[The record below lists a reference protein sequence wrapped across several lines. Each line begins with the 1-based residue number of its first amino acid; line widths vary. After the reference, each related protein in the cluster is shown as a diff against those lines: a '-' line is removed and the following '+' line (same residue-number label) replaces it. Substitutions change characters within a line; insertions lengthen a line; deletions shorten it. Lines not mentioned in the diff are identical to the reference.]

1 MGRGTGG
8 VLIWAEIVCG
18 CCFRRKKR
26 ENNSSLNHNMF
37 NTYVTTANETKTQRI
52 DVGRGKSFVCFR
64 PLTSQGMST
73 LAEQSADTSTLESL
87 LSTIDVSPETFLQA
101 SPTVHAA
108 SLVAAKKLLDPV
120 IAHYSV
126 FNELALRGLDTEQVW
141 EQIRLVGEQVKSVVE
156 SQSGINGDDT
166 SIPENETDEVGSD
179 SEDESLL
186 GEDEVEGDDLEEDD
200 QLSLDEDQEMED
212 DEEIEDTEDE
222 EEGEEDDEDEFPVNP
237 EDDAE
242 SGSEDTKLTTAKPFK
257 KDVHGLNDEFFS
269 IDDFNRLSEQQ
280 DAQRSED
287 ENADEIDY
295 FAGTSLQK

>member
-1 MGRGTGG
+1 
-8 VLIWAEIVCG
+8 
-18 CCFRRKKR
+18 
-26 ENNSSLNHNMF
+26 
-37 NTYVTTANETKTQRI
+37 
-52 DVGRGKSFVCFR
+52 
-64 PLTSQGMST
+64 MST
-73 LAEQSADTSTLESL
+73 LAEQSADASTLESL

-101 SPTVHAA
+101 SPAVHAA

-120 IAHYSV
+120 IAQYSV

-156 SQSGINGDDT
+156 SQSGINGDYN
-166 SIPENETDEVGSD
+166 SSSENETDEVDSD
-179 SEDESLL
+179 TEDESLL
-186 GEDEVEGDDLEEDD
+186 GEDEVEGDDLEEDGEV
-200 QLSLDEDQEMED
+200 SLDEDQEMED
-212 DEEIEDTEDE
+212 DHEIEDTEDE

-242 SGSEDTKLTTAKPFK
+242 SGSEDNKVTTAKPFK